1 MINVDFITSWQQ
13 ALLLYFTLC
22 AVIPTILLCV
32 ALYFVYRRG
41 SEFVN
46 NVILPD
52 ESRLDAEYQRMREK
66 YPNAST
72 DDLVRRFVRRQSL
85 RCGFIGGVLGIP
97 GLPTLP
103 ITLPLDMIASYRI
116 QASMV
121 NFIAD
126 AYNHQPAP
134 GERNMVTQLVM
145 FGNTQ
150 LTQTTT
156 RAASKAVTNVLTDV
170 GGRFVAKL
178 VPLAGAIIGFLVNY
192 LTTQATGRTA
202 VKVYRMMSPDDVP
215 PPPTDLPT

>member
-1 MINVDFITSWQQ
+1 MISFDFITSWQQ
-13 ALLLYFTLC
+13 AVLLYFTLC
-22 AVIPTILLCV
+22 AVIPTILLFV
-32 ALYFVYRRG
+32 GIYFVYRRG
-41 SEFVN
+41 SEFIN
-46 NVILPD
+46 RMILPD
-52 ESRLDAEYQRMREK
+52 EGRLDAEYQQMREK
-66 YPNAST
+66 YPNATT

-85 RCGFIGGVLGIP
+85 RCGVIGGILGIP

-126 AYNHQPAP
+126 AYHYQPVP
-134 GERNMVTQLVM
+134 GEREVVTQLVM

-156 RAASKAVTNVLTDV
+156 RAASKAVTNVLADV
-170 GGRFVAKL
+170 GGRFLAKL

-192 LTTQATGRTA
+192 LTTQATGRMAVAFYSTA
-202 VKVYRMMSPDDVP
+202 APGEP
-215 PPPTDLPT
+215 PPDTLA